1 MQMRV
6 LNQINIDTID
16 NAESKVAYAQT
27 NEEFQTWLKYCMYNL
42 SACNFQSFG
51 VIGT

>member
-1 MQMRV
+1 MKV
-6 LNQINIDTID
+6 LNQGNIDVI
-16 NAESKVAYAQT
+16 NKVESNVAYAQN

-42 SACNFQSFG
+42 SDCNFQSFG

>member
-6 LNQINIDTID
+6 LNQGNIDIID
-16 NAESKVAYAQT
+16 KAEPKIASAQT

-42 SACNFQSFG
+42 YDCNFQSFG
-51 VIGT
+51 VVGT